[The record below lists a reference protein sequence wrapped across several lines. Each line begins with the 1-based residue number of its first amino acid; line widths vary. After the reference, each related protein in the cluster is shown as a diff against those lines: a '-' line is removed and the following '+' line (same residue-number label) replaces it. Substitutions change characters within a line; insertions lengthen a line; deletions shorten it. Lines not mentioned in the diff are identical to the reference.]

1 MLQKLIAPLALLNKR
16 IFLTI
21 ALLISCVFVSGQITI
36 NAPTLGFSQVCAST
50 TFNSYN
56 LSFSFSPTS
65 NLGAGNMFTI
75 ELSNASGS
83 FSSPT
88 VLTTS
93 TATTSPVSV
102 SFAFPT
108 DVNGTSYRIRIKS
121 SAPVSTS
128 LTSIS
133 FAANYAV
140 YNQPFTINNN
150 VSNQAICSTSNFNLT
165 VDSGANSPLNFSQLI
180 YKWYRNNVVISGQ
193 TSSSL
198 PITQAGN
205 YYVRVDYGT
214 CVLNA
219 YSNVVTISITQ
230 SETLTITPQGNS
242 TSICPSTGLLINS
255 AIASSGYTYQWYKNT
270 IPISGETN
278 STYTAITEG
287 DYYVIASNTIC
298 NITSNTLTLN
308 VQTINVSLDSG
319 AEINLLPGQ
328 TKTINCTTNAVNP
341 TYIWYKNNAI
351 ISGQTTSS
359 LNVTSVGAYKVKVK
373 QNTGCVIEK
382 EVSTQ
387 VTAPTS
393 YAISII
399 NSTTY
404 LACEKLSETLS
415 INTFDAIASLGTIS
429 IPSNIGVTY
438 KWYKNNIE
446 ISGANSETYT
456 VSGYVNSGTY
466 RVEANFTDD
475 QIVVSNNIDVK
486 LKINEP
492 INIITDGNILCNTNT
507 SVTLSSSVTNSLFTY
522 KWFKENESTVL
533 GTNTTYEAT
542 EIGNYFL
549 TISFFGCETSSN
561 TITVESIDNS
571 ILITN
576 YDENIIINEGG
587 EVTIIASGV
596 DSYQWYNNGVLI
608 NSTNQITINEETE
621 VELIALS
628 NGCEIVKNFIV
639 SIESKAFNIVVPNTI
654 TPNNDGI
661 NDTWVITEELAYKN
675 NVEIIIFSSNQQV
688 VYQTKEYQNN
698 WPFETINKSN
708 RVFYYKIIR
717 DNSTIQQG
725 TISVIQ

>member
-230 SETLTITPQGNS
+230 SETLTITPQGNT

-255 AIASSGYTYQWYKNT
+255 AIASSGYAYQWYKNA

-278 STYTAITEG
+278 STYTATTEG

-298 NITSNTLTLN
+298 NITSNTLTLG

-341 TYIWYKNNAI
+341 TYIWYKNNVI
-351 ISGQTTSS
+351 ISGQTANS
-359 LNVTSVGAYKVKVK
+359 LNVTSIGAYKVKVK
-373 QNTGCVIEK
+373 QNTGCIIEK